1 MKDIIVLDSETID
14 KIAAGEVIERP
25 VNVVKEL
32 LENAIDS
39 TADIISVEIKNG
51 GIDLIRVTDNGS
63 GIENEQ
69 VKTAFLRHATSKLT
83 TIKDLDSLNSLGFR
97 GEALSSIS
105 AVSKCEMITKTEDTL
120 LGTHI
125 VIEGS
130 KLNVFENIGA
140 PKGTTVISRQLFYN
154 TPARKKFLKSA
165 QAEAA
170 AVEELVTRIALSH
183 PDISISLIINGKS
196 RFVTNGNGNLKDTIY
211 KLYDKEVYERLLK
224 VDFDTNGI
232 SVTGFITRPEYN
244 MGTRECE
251 IFFVNRRLVNSR
263 ELSYAIEEGFK
274 GFLMQHRFPFGILF
288 IEIDPSL
295 IDVNVHPKKAEVKF
309 SDQIM
314 VKNAIVCAVQKA
326 LKEPEL
332 IPVVELD
339 YESQQEPAPEIP
351 VESIVESNIEI
362 NHNYDAFDR
371 KPTENQIT
379 SDRIGQNCSDFA
391 KIDTRDAT
399 ISSHIEPFEASR
411 TDVIKTDEKLNIL
424 PEIPKYKQENLFE
437 DRLIDDKPLKE
448 YRIIGQVFD
457 TYWLITLNDDL
468 YIMDQHAAHEKI
480 NYERFLKAYEEKY
493 NASTQYID
501 PPMLIGLS
509 NLEEQSLKENLSLFE
524 KIGFE
529 IDEFGDKSIAIRGV
543 PMELFSN
550 TEEEMFKR
558 LLFEIH
564 EYESVK
570 NPKLVLEKL
579 ASMSCKAAI
588 KGNQRVSELEI
599 KHIMEELMTLD
610 NPYNCPHGRPTLIC
624 ITKTE
629 LEKKFKRIV

>member
-1 MKDIIVLDSETID
+1 MRDIIVLDSETID
-14 KIAAGEVIERP
+14 KIAAGEVVERP

-51 GIDLIRVTDNGS
+51 GTDLIRVTDNGI
-63 GIENEQ
+63 GIESEQ

-83 TIKDLDSLNSLGFR
+83 TIKDLESLNSLGFR

-154 TPARKKFLKSA
+154 TPARKKFLKSP

-183 PDISISLIINGKS
+183 PDISISLIVNGKS
-196 RFVTNGNGNLKDTIY
+196 RFTTNGNGNLKDAIY

-224 VDFDTNGI
+224 ADLNTNGI
-232 SVTGFITRPEYN
+232 NVTGYIARPEYN

-251 IFFVNRRLVNSR
+251 IFFVNKRLVSSR
-263 ELSYAIEEGFK
+263 DLSYAIEDGFK

-288 IEIDPSL
+288 IDIDPSL
-295 IDVNVHPKKAEVKF
+295 IDVNVHPKKSEVKF
-309 SDQIM
+309 SDHLI
-314 VKNAIVCAVQKA
+314 VKNAITEAVKNA

-339 YESQQEPAPEIP
+339 YKSQSDYVPVMSNEIIAADP
-351 VESIVESNIEI
+351 GETG
-362 NHNYDAFDR
+362 HNYDAFDR
-371 KPTENQIT
+371 KPTEN
-379 SDRIGQNCSDFA
+379 SDFRDQIGQKSDVLA
-391 KIDTRDAT
+391 KDDTNDAT
-399 ISSHIEPFEASR
+399 ISSHIEPFEVSL
-411 TDVIKTDEKLNIL
+411 TDVVKTDVPLNIT
-424 PEIPKYKQENLFE
+424 PDIPKYKQENLFE

-480 NYERFLKAYEEKY
+480 NYEHFLKAYEEKY
-493 NASTQYID
+493 KALTQYID

-509 NLEEQSLKENLSLFE
+509 NLEEQSLKDNLAIFE

-570 NPKLVLEKL
+570 NPRLVLEKL

-588 KGNQRVSELEI
+588 KGNQRVSEAEI

>member
-1 MKDIIVLDSETID
+1 MKDIIVLDNETID
-14 KIAAGEVIERP
+14 KIAAGEVVERP
-25 VNVVKEL
+25 VNVIKEL

-39 TADIISVEIKNG
+39 GADIISVEIKNG
-51 GIDLIRVTDNGS
+51 GTDLIRVTDNGS

-130 KLNVFENIGA
+130 RLNIFENIGA
-140 PKGTTVISRQLFYN
+140 PKGTTVIARQLFYN
-154 TPARKKFLKSA
+154 TPARKKFLKSP

-183 PDISISLIINGKS
+183 PDISISFITNGKQ
-196 RFVTNGNGNLKDTIY
+196 RFTTNGNGNLKDAIY
-211 KLYDKEVYERLLK
+211 KLYDKEVYERLLN
-224 VDFDTNGI
+224 VDHIYNGI
-232 SVTGFITRPEYN
+232 SVTGFIARPEYN

-251 IFFVNRRLVNSR
+251 IFFVNKRLVSSR
-263 ELSYAIEEGFK
+263 ELSYAIEDGFG

-288 IEIDPSL
+288 IKIDPSL
-295 IDVNVHPKKAEVKF
+295 IDINVHPRKAEVKF
-309 SDQIM
+309 SDQIAVKTAISTA
-314 VKNAIVCAVQKA
+314 VKNA

-339 YESQQEPAPEIP
+339 YKSQQLEAPEIP
-351 VESIVESNIEI
+351 IESKIEKTDEKG
-362 NHNYDAFDR
+362 HNYDVFDW
-371 KPTENQIT
+371 KPTENQIN
-379 SDRIGQNCSDFA
+379 SDQFGQKTVDFI
-391 KIDTRDAT
+391 KNDTFDTT
-399 ISSHIEPFEASR
+399 ISSHIEPFEVS
-411 TDVIKTDEKLNIL
+411 KTDLVKTDRQLEIT
-424 PEIPKYKQENLFE
+424 PDIPKYKQENLFE
-437 DRLIDDKPLKE
+437 ERLIDDKPLKE
-448 YRIIGQVFD
+448 YRIIGQVFE

-480 NYERFLKAYEEKY
+480 NYERFLKAYEDNY

-501 PPMLIGLS
+501 PPMLIGLT
-509 NLEEQSLKENLSLFE
+509 NLEEQSLKDNLSLFE

-564 EYESVK
+564 EYETIK
-570 NPKLVLEKL
+570 NPRLVLEKL

-599 KHIMEELMTLD
+599 KHIMEELMTLE

>member
-1 MKDIIVLDSETID
+1 MRDIIVLDSETID
-14 KIAAGEVIERP
+14 KIAAGEVVERP

-51 GIDLIRVTDNGS
+51 GTDLIRVTDNGI
-63 GIENEQ
+63 GIESEQ

-83 TIKDLDSLNSLGFR
+83 TIKDLESLNSLGFR

-154 TPARKKFLKSA
+154 TPARKKFLKSP

-183 PDISISLIINGKS
+183 PDISISLIVNGKS
-196 RFVTNGNGNLKDTIY
+196 RFTTNGNGNLKDAIY

-224 VDFDTNGI
+224 ADLNTNGI
-232 SVTGFITRPEYN
+232 NVTGYIARPEYN

-251 IFFVNRRLVNSR
+251 IFFVNKRLVSSR
-263 ELSYAIEEGFK
+263 DLSYAIEDGFK

-288 IEIDPSL
+288 IDIDPSL
-295 IDVNVHPKKAEVKF
+295 IDVNVHPKKSEVKF
-309 SDQIM
+309 SDHLI
-314 VKNAIVCAVQKA
+314 VKNAITEAVKNA

-339 YESQQEPAPEIP
+339 YKSQSDYVPVMSNEIIAADP
-351 VESIVESNIEI
+351 GETG
-362 NHNYDAFDR
+362 HNYDAFDR
-371 KPTENQIT
+371 KSTEN
-379 SDRIGQNCSDFA
+379 SDFRDRIGQKSDVLA
-391 KIDTRDAT
+391 KDDTNDAT
-399 ISSHIEPFEASR
+399 ISSHIEPFEVSL
-411 TDVIKTDEKLNIL
+411 TDVVKTDVPLNIT
-424 PEIPKYKQENLFE
+424 PDIPKYKQENLFE

-480 NYERFLKAYEEKY
+480 NYEHFLKAYEEKY
-493 NASTQYID
+493 KALTQYID

-509 NLEEQSLKENLSLFE
+509 NLEEQSLKDNLAIFE

-570 NPKLVLEKL
+570 NPRLVLEKL

-588 KGNQRVSELEI
+588 KGNQRVSEAEI

>member
-1 MKDIIVLDSETID
+1 MKDIIVLDNETID
-14 KIAAGEVIERP
+14 KIAAGEVVERP

-39 TADIISVEIKNG
+39 GADIISVEIKNG
-51 GIDLIRVTDNGS
+51 GTDLIRVTDNGS

-130 KLNVFENIGA
+130 RLNVFENIGA
-140 PKGTTVISRQLFYN
+140 PKGTTVIARQLFYN
-154 TPARKKFLKSA
+154 TPARKKFLKSP

-170 AVEELVTRIALSH
+170 AVEELVTRIDDPELVRAREL
-183 PDISISLIINGKS
+183 N
-196 RFVTNGNGNLKDTIY
+196 
-211 KLYDKEVYERLLK
+211 KEVYERLLN
-224 VDFDTNGI
+224 VDHIHNGI
-232 SVTGFITRPEYN
+232 SVTGFIARPEYN

-251 IFFVNRRLVNSR
+251 IFFVNRRLVSSR
-263 ELSYAIEEGFK
+263 ELSYAIEDGFG

-288 IEIDPSL
+288 IKIDPSL
-295 IDVNVHPKKAEVKF
+295 IDINVHPRKAEVKF
-309 SDQIM
+309 SDQIAVKTAISTA
-314 VKNAIVCAVQKA
+314 VKNA

-339 YESQQEPAPEIP
+339 YKSQQLEAPEIP
-351 VESIVESNIEI
+351 IESKIEKTDEKG
-362 NHNYDAFDR
+362 HNYDVFDW
-371 KPTENQIT
+371 KPTENQIN
-379 SDRIGQNCSDFA
+379 SDQFGQNTVDFI
-391 KIDTRDAT
+391 KNDTFDAT
-399 ISSHIEPFEASR
+399 ISSHIEPFEVS
-411 TDVIKTDEKLNIL
+411 KTDLVKTDRQLEIT
-424 PEIPKYKQENLFE
+424 PDIPKYKQENLFE
-437 DRLIDDKPLKE
+437 ERLIDDKPLKE
-448 YRIIGQVFD
+448 YRIIGQVFE

-480 NYERFLKAYEEKY
+480 NYERFLKAYEDNY

-501 PPMLIGLS
+501 PPMLIGLT
-509 NLEEQSLKENLSLFE
+509 NLEEQSLKDNLSLFE

-564 EYESVK
+564 EYETIK
-570 NPKLVLEKL
+570 NPRLVLEKL

-610 NPYNCPHGRPTLIC
+610 NPYNCPHGRTTLIC

>member
-1 MKDIIVLDSETID
+1 MRDIIVLDSETID
-14 KIAAGEVIERP
+14 KIAAGEVVERP

-51 GIDLIRVTDNGS
+51 GTDLIRVTDNGI
-63 GIENEQ
+63 GIESEQ

-83 TIKDLDSLNSLGFR
+83 TIKDLESLNSLGFR

-154 TPARKKFLKSA
+154 TPARKKFLKSP

-183 PDISISLIINGKS
+183 PDISISLIVNGKS
-196 RFVTNGNGNLKDTIY
+196 RFTTNGNGNLKDAIY

-224 VDFDTNGI
+224 ADLNTNGI
-232 SVTGFITRPEYN
+232 NVTGYIARPEYN

-251 IFFVNRRLVNSR
+251 IFFVNKRLVSSR
-263 ELSYAIEEGFK
+263 DLSYAIEDGFK

-288 IEIDPSL
+288 IDIDPSL
-295 IDVNVHPKKAEVKF
+295 IDVNVHPKKSEVKF
-309 SDQIM
+309 SDHLI
-314 VKNAIVCAVQKA
+314 VKNAITEAVKNA

-339 YESQQEPAPEIP
+339 YKSQSDY
-351 VESIVESNIEI
+351 VTVMSNEKITADSGETG
-362 NHNYDAFDR
+362 HNYDAFDR
-371 KPTENQIT
+371 KPTEN
-379 SDRIGQNCSDFA
+379 SDFRDRFGQ
-391 KIDTRDAT
+391 KSDVLVKDDTNDAT
-399 ISSHIEPFEASR
+399 ISSHIEPFEVSL
-411 TDVIKTDEKLNIL
+411 TDVVKTDVPLNIT
-424 PEIPKYKQENLFE
+424 PDIPKYKQENLFE

-480 NYERFLKAYEEKY
+480 NYEHFLKAYEEKY
-493 NASTQYID
+493 KALTQYID

-509 NLEEQSLKENLSLFE
+509 NLEEQSLKDNLAIFE

-570 NPKLVLEKL
+570 NPRLVLEKL

-588 KGNQRVSELEI
+588 KGNQRVSEAEI

>member
-1 MKDIIVLDSETID
+1 MRDIIVLDSETID
-14 KIAAGEVIERP
+14 KIAAGEVVERP

-51 GIDLIRVTDNGS
+51 GIDLIRVTDNGI

-83 TIKDLDSLNSLGFR
+83 TIKDLESLNSLGFR

-130 KLNVFENIGA
+130 RLNVFENIGA

-154 TPARKKFLKSA
+154 TPARKKFLKSP

-183 PDISISLIINGKS
+183 PNVSISLIVNGKS
-196 RFVTNGNGNLKDTIY
+196 RFTTNGNGNLKDAIY

-224 VDFDTNGI
+224 ADLNTNGI
-232 SVTGFITRPEYN
+232 NVTGYIARPEYN

-251 IFFVNRRLVNSR
+251 IFFVNKRLVSSR
-263 ELSYAIEEGFK
+263 DLSYAIEDGFK
-274 GFLMQHRFPFGILF
+274 GFLMQHRFPFAILF
-288 IEIDPSL
+288 IDIDPSL
-295 IDVNVHPKKAEVKF
+295 IDVNVHPKKSEVKF
-309 SDQIM
+309 SDHLI
-314 VKNAIVCAVQKA
+314 VKNAITEAVKNA

-339 YESQQEPAPEIP
+339 YKSQSDYVPVMSNEIIAADP
-351 VESIVESNIEI
+351 GETG
-362 NHNYDAFDR
+362 HNYDTIDR
-371 KPTENQIT
+371 KPTEN
-379 SDRIGQNCSDFA
+379 SDFRDRIGQKPDVLA
-391 KIDTRDAT
+391 KDDTNDAT
-399 ISSHIEPFEASR
+399 ISSHIEPFEVSL
-411 TDVIKTDEKLNIL
+411 TDVVKTDVPLNIT
-424 PEIPKYKQENLFE
+424 PNIPKYKQENLFE

-448 YRIIGQVFD
+448 YRIIGQVFE

-480 NYERFLKAYEEKY
+480 NYEHFLKAYEDKY
-493 NASTQYID
+493 KALTQYID

-509 NLEEQSLKENLSLFE
+509 NLEEQSLKDNLDLFE

-558 LLFEIH
+558 LLYEIH

-570 NPKLVLEKL
+570 NPRLVLEKL

-588 KGNQRVSELEI
+588 KGNQRVSEAEI

>member
-1 MKDIIVLDSETID
+1 MRDLIVLDSATID
-14 KIAAGEVIERP
+14 KIAAGEVVERP

-51 GIDLIRVTDNGS
+51 GTDLIRVTDNGI
-63 GIENEQ
+63 GIESEQ

-83 TIKDLDSLNSLGFR
+83 TIKDLESLNSLGFR

-154 TPARKKFLKSA
+154 TPARKKFLKSP

-183 PDISISLIINGKS
+183 PDISISLIVNGKS
-196 RFVTNGNGNLKDTIY
+196 RFTTNGNGNLKDAIY

-224 VDFDTNGI
+224 ADLNTNGI
-232 SVTGFITRPEYN
+232 NVTGYIARPEYN

-251 IFFVNRRLVNSR
+251 IFFVNKRLVSSR
-263 ELSYAIEEGFK
+263 DLSYAIEDGFK

-288 IEIDPSL
+288 IDIDPSL
-295 IDVNVHPKKAEVKF
+295 IDVNVHPKKSEVKF
-309 SDQIM
+309 SDNLI
-314 VKNAIVCAVQKA
+314 VKNAITEAVKNA

-339 YESQQEPAPEIP
+339 YKSQSDYVPVMSNEIIAADP
-351 VESIVESNIEI
+351 GETG
-362 NHNYDAFDR
+362 HNYDAFDR
-371 KPTENQIT
+371 KPTENSDF
-379 SDRIGQNCSDFA
+379 SDRIGQKSDVLA
-391 KIDTRDAT
+391 KDDTNDAT
-399 ISSHIEPFEASR
+399 ISSHIEPFEVSL
-411 TDVIKTDEKLNIL
+411 TDVVKTDVPLNIT
-424 PEIPKYKQENLFE
+424 PDIPKYKQENLFE

-480 NYERFLKAYEEKY
+480 NYEHFLKAYEEKY
-493 NASTQYID
+493 KALTQFID

-509 NLEEQSLKENLSLFE
+509 NLEEQSLKDNLAIFE

-570 NPKLVLEKL
+570 NPRLVLEKL

-588 KGNQRVSELEI
+588 KGNQRVSEAEI

>member
-1 MKDIIVLDSETID
+1 MRDIIVLDSETID
-14 KIAAGEVIERP
+14 KIAAGEVVERP

-51 GIDLIRVTDNGS
+51 GTDLIRVTDNGI
-63 GIENEQ
+63 GIESEQ

-83 TIKDLDSLNSLGFR
+83 TIKDLESLNSLGFR

-154 TPARKKFLKSA
+154 TPARKKFLKSP

-183 PDISISLIINGKS
+183 PDISISLIVNGKS
-196 RFVTNGNGNLKDTIY
+196 HFTTNGNGNLKDAIY

-224 VDFDTNGI
+224 ADLNTNGI
-232 SVTGFITRPEYN
+232 NVTGYIARPEYN

-251 IFFVNRRLVNSR
+251 IFFVNKRLVSSR
-263 ELSYAIEEGFK
+263 DLSYAIEDGFK

-288 IEIDPSL
+288 IDIDPSL
-295 IDVNVHPKKAEVKF
+295 IDVNVHPKKSEVKF
-309 SDQIM
+309 SDHLI
-314 VKNAIVCAVQKA
+314 VKNAITEAVKNA

-339 YESQQEPAPEIP
+339 YKSQSDYVPVMSNETITADP
-351 VESIVESNIEI
+351 VETG
-362 NHNYDAFDR
+362 HNYDAFDR
-371 KPTENQIT
+371 KPTEN
-379 SDRIGQNCSDFA
+379 SDFRDRIGQMSDVLA
-391 KIDTRDAT
+391 KDDTNDAT
-399 ISSHIEPFEASR
+399 ISSHIEPFEVSL
-411 TDVIKTDEKLNIL
+411 TDVVKTDVPLNIT
-424 PEIPKYKQENLFE
+424 PDIPKYKQENLFE

-480 NYERFLKAYEEKY
+480 NYEHFLKAYEEKY
-493 NASTQYID
+493 KALTQYID

-509 NLEEQSLKENLSLFE
+509 NLEEQSLKDNLAIFE

-570 NPKLVLEKL
+570 NPRLVLEKL

-588 KGNQRVSELEI
+588 KGNQRVSEAEI

>member
-1 MKDIIVLDSETID
+1 MRDIIVLDSETID
-14 KIAAGEVIERP
+14 KIAAGEVVERP

-51 GIDLIRVTDNGS
+51 GTDLIRVTDNGI
-63 GIENEQ
+63 GIESEQ

-83 TIKDLDSLNSLGFR
+83 TIKDLESLNSLGFR

-154 TPARKKFLKSA
+154 TPARKKFLKSP

-183 PDISISLIINGKS
+183 PDISISLIVNGKS
-196 RFVTNGNGNLKDTIY
+196 RFTTNGNGNLKDAIY

-224 VDFDTNGI
+224 ADLNTNGI
-232 SVTGFITRPEYN
+232 NVTGYIARPEYN

-251 IFFVNRRLVNSR
+251 IFFVNKRLVSSR
-263 ELSYAIEEGFK
+263 DLSYAIEDGFK

-288 IEIDPSL
+288 IDIDPSL
-295 IDVNVHPKKAEVKF
+295 IDVNVHPKKSEVKF
-309 SDQIM
+309 SDNLI
-314 VKNAIVCAVQKA
+314 VKNAITEAVKNA

-339 YESQQEPAPEIP
+339 YKSQSDYVPVMSNEIIAADP
-351 VESIVESNIEI
+351 GETG
-362 NHNYDAFDR
+362 HNYDAFDR
-371 KPTENQIT
+371 KPTENSDF
-379 SDRIGQNCSDFA
+379 SDRIGQKSDVLA
-391 KIDTRDAT
+391 KDDTNDAT
-399 ISSHIEPFEASR
+399 ISSHIEPFEVSL
-411 TDVIKTDEKLNIL
+411 TDVVKTDVPLNIT
-424 PEIPKYKQENLFE
+424 PDIPKYKQENLFE

-480 NYERFLKAYEEKY
+480 NYEHFLKAYEEKY
-493 NASTQYID
+493 KALTQFID

-509 NLEEQSLKENLSLFE
+509 NLEEQSLKDNLAIFE

-570 NPKLVLEKL
+570 NPRLVLEKL

-588 KGNQRVSELEI
+588 KGNQRVSEAEI

>member
-1 MKDIIVLDSETID
+1 MRDIIVLDSETID
-14 KIAAGEVIERP
+14 KIAAGEVVERP

-51 GIDLIRVTDNGS
+51 GTDLIRVTDNGI
-63 GIENEQ
+63 GIESEQ

-83 TIKDLDSLNSLGFR
+83 TIKDLESLNSLGFR

-154 TPARKKFLKSA
+154 TPARKKFLKSP

-183 PDISISLIINGKS
+183 PDISISLIVNGKS
-196 RFVTNGNGNLKDTIY
+196 HFTTNGNGNLKDAIY

-224 VDFDTNGI
+224 ADLNTNGI
-232 SVTGFITRPEYN
+232 NVTGYIARPEYN

-251 IFFVNRRLVNSR
+251 IFFVNKRLVSSR
-263 ELSYAIEEGFK
+263 DLSYAIEDGFK

-288 IEIDPSL
+288 IDIDPSL
-295 IDVNVHPKKAEVKF
+295 IDVNVHPKKSEVKF
-309 SDQIM
+309 SDHLI
-314 VKNAIVCAVQKA
+314 VKNAITEAVKNA

-339 YESQQEPAPEIP
+339 YKSQSDYVPVMSNEIIAADP
-351 VESIVESNIEI
+351 GETG
-362 NHNYDAFDR
+362 HNYDAFDR
-371 KPTENQIT
+371 KSTEN
-379 SDRIGQNCSDFA
+379 SDFRDRIGQKSDVLA
-391 KIDTRDAT
+391 KDDTNDAT
-399 ISSHIEPFEASR
+399 ISSHIEPFEVSL
-411 TDVIKTDEKLNIL
+411 TDVVKTDVPLNIT
-424 PEIPKYKQENLFE
+424 PDIPKYKQENLFE

-480 NYERFLKAYEEKY
+480 NYEHFLKAYEEKY
-493 NASTQYID
+493 KALTQYID

-509 NLEEQSLKENLSLFE
+509 NLEEQSLKDNLAIFE

-570 NPKLVLEKL
+570 NPRLVLEKL

-588 KGNQRVSELEI
+588 KGNQRVSEAEI